1 MDIQTKTDIIHQKIY
16 DFLLYIYPLL
26 TKYPKYEKFSLQTAT
41 RNAILEML
49 QEVIKWD
56 KTATKSHLYTVDTA
70 LQESKELLRLAHDL
84 KYSAMNARH
93 YGESC
98 RKLKDIDF
106 VGYKHRATHRKVRK
120 DSIKRIKRTI
130 KKCESGK
137 ITKEQLQKSI
147 QSWTGHAGHADS
159 YNLRKKIETL
169 AEAAIEKAA

>member
-84 KYSAMNARH
+84 KYSATDFYERQR
-93 YGESC
+93 G
-98 RKLKDIDF
+98 KLRQ
-106 VGYKHRATHRKVRK
+106 GAGRYYKP
-120 DSIKRIKRTI
+120 
-130 KKCESGK
+130 C
-137 ITKEQLQKSI
+137 L
-147 QSWTGHAGHADS
+147 
-159 YNLRKKIETL
+159 
-169 AEAAIEKAA
+169 